1 MCYWEIKTGQMWW
14 YKNDLPIVKD
24 FFKDYW
30 NDDFKLETFKGT
42 IEYCKLHDVS
52 DEVIRLSCKFFEELN
67 QKELYL
73 LKIKDKET
81 ITITNIEDDNVNN
94 NYNDNKFSE
103 KQLLNVFAKIE
114 NENRELRSINSV
126 LIDYKTKLD
135 KYSKLEKIFND
146 ERFMEDWLVR
156 NIHKVLA
163 DLEVIDRQ
171 PIITWPNSKLKNRP
185 DLFCLD
191 KTTKEL
197 VIIENKVRGNKT
209 TLETQYLTYKAWV
222 SDNIEQINK
231 KYADFNLKA
240 TEDFKFVIITD
251 TTDDKLETICKYN
264 KIPLIL
270 IDGGV
275 IFQQIIPYDIK

>member
-1 MCYWEIKTGQMWW
+1 MWW
-14 YKNDLPIVKD
+14 SNNDLPVVKD

-30 NDDFKLETFKGT
+30 DKIFKLETFKGT
-42 IEYCKLHDVS
+42 IENCELHNIF
-52 DEVIRLSCKFFEELN
+52 DEVIRLGCDFFEELN

-81 ITITNIEDDNVNN
+81 ISITNIEDDNID
-94 NYNDNKFSE
+94 YSDNKFSE

-114 NENRELRSINSV
+114 NENRELRNLNSV

-146 ERFMEDWLVR
+146 EKFMEDWLVR

-185 DLFCLD
+185 DLFCID

-222 SDNIEQINK
+222 SENIEQINN
-231 KYADFNLKA
+231 KYSNFKVKA
-240 TEDFKFVIITD
+240 TENFKFVIITD
-251 TTDDKLETICKYN
+251 TTDEKLETICKYN

-275 IFQQIIPYDIK
+275 IFQQIVPYDIK

>member
-1 MCYWEIKTGQMWW
+1 MSYWEIKIGKMWW
-14 YKNDLPIVKD
+14 SKDDLLLVKD

-30 NDDFKLETFKGT
+30 NINIKLETFKGT
-42 IEYCKLHDVS
+42 LEYCKLD
-52 DEVIRLSCKFFEELN
+52 DIFGEIIQLSCKYFEELN

-81 ITITNIEDDNVNN
+81 ISITNIENDNINN
-94 NYNDNKFSE
+94 SYNDNKFSE
-103 KQLLNVFAKIE
+103 KQLLNYFAKIE
-114 NENRELRSINSV
+114 NENRELRNINSV

-146 ERFMEDWLVR
+146 EKFMEDWLVR

-171 PIITWPNSKLKNRP
+171 STITWPNSKIKNRP

-197 VIIENKVRGNKT
+197 VIIENKIRGNKT

-222 SDNIEQINK
+222 SENIEQINN
-231 KYADFNLKA
+231 KYASF
-240 TEDFKFVIITD
+240 
-251 TTDDKLETICKYN
+251 
-264 KIPLIL
+264 
-270 IDGGV
+270 
-275 IFQQIIPYDIK
+275 